1 MAIEGPA
8 VHHAGCL
15 DNNQAVRENLAAQ
28 TTENN
33 PEFKMEKPR
42 AGRKFRQ
49 KHPKV
54 KTGCITCRFVP
65 AQRICPAPFLLLIS
79 KKQDSPRKM

>member
-8 VHHAGCL
+8 VQHAGCL
-15 DNNQAVRENLAAQ
+15 GDDQAVRGNLATQ
-28 TTENN
+28 ITEDN
-33 PEFKMEKPR
+33 PELKMEKPQ

-54 KTGCITCRFVP
+54 KTGCITCRSVP
-65 AQRICPAPFLLLIS
+65 AQRICPAPFLSLIS
-79 KKQDSPRKM
+79 KQQDSPRKM